1 MHPQIA
7 AAQQQIREI
16 CRRFHVE
23 RLELV
28 GSAAAGTHGPGR
40 SDFDFLVEL
49 DLSREPRAFDAYFG
63 LKEALEKLLAAR
75 VDLVM
80 RSGLKNPYFR
90 ASIEQHRQPIYGA

>member
-28 GSAAAGTHGPGR
+28 GSAATGTHEPGR
-40 SDFDFLVEL
+40 AISTSWSSSTFARTLRVRRYFD
-49 DLSREPRAFDAYFG
+49 SRKRSKRAAP
-63 LKEALEKLLAAR
+63 

-90 ASIEQHRQPIYGA
+90 ASIEQHRLPIYGA